1 MRPTHFKAAIF
12 LLVLVAPTRPMV
24 DQSGGGRFGK
34 IMAPPPMPKEEA
46 PPLTAVSDS
55 PAEETS
61 LEEELDEDDDH
72 AASERKPARS
82 WDARVRDISAKL
94 LERFTSDLGSTTSSV
109 AKAFGRA
116 SSALQGL
123 QLPATGFITTLVA
136 VIVGSSPIAR
146 TVGDT
151 LVSLLADL
159 TRGVTGMFSGR
170 GGYSQEDEAFD
181 KDMPVFYQS
190 RYKRDLVD
198 ETVIQ
203 EFMSFMSEMAGY
215 ALDIIEEK
223 LV

>member
-146 TVGDT
+146 TSGMYILSRIFWYMEDI
-151 LVSLLADL
+151 LAH
-159 TRGVTGMFSGR
+159 F
-170 GGYSQEDEAFD
+170 GGYGLRDRYNPDIGDPLTGYPIYKPRRGEDGTENATDYYRPLNFTEED
-181 KDMPVFYQS
+181 YYNASSP
-190 RYKRDLVD
+190 
-198 ETVIQ
+198 
-203 EFMSFMSEMAGY
+203 GY
-215 ALDIIEEK
+215 L
-223 LV
+223 